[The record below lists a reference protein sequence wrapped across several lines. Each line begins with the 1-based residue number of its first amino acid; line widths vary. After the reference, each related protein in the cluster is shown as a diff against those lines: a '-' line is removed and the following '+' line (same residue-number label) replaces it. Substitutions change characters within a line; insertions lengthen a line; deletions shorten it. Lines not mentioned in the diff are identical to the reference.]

1 MSMLEKSLVID
12 GVAINNRVVFQPMEG
27 CDCNEDGSPGELT
40 IKKYVA
46 EAKSGAGII
55 WLEASAVCKE
65 GRTSGRQMRITKEN
79 LGEYKEFVRT
89 IKEIGL
95 KENGFEPVLIVQL
108 THSGRQSVVPM
119 IAYRHPLYDQRKPV
133 TDANIVTDEYL
144 DTVPAM
150 YVEGAL
156 LAYEAGFDGVDVKS
170 CHGYLFQEFL
180 SAFGREGRYGGSFEN
195 RTRLYRNC
203 IHEVRKAVD
212 AIENRRPFIVAS
224 RLGISDMVAKPY
236 GFGTDEDNNIDL
248 TESIELIRIIHQEG
262 INLINIT
269 IGNPYYNPHIN
280 RPFRKGGYEPP
291 ETPET
296 GLDRFYEAEKKLKE
310 IFPDV
315 FFVGSALSYYRGEM
329 MEVAE
334 KQLSEGIYDLAGFG
348 RVTLAYPEF
357 YKDYLN
363 GTFLHKKTCVTCSKC
378 TELMRAGCVSGC
390 AVFNEYYR
398 ELYKEKVLCQK
409 K

>member
-1 MSMLEKSLVID
+1 MGVLEKPIIID
-12 GVAINNRVVFQPMEG
+12 GVTINNRVVFQPMEG

-46 EAKSGAGII
+46 EAKSGAGIL

-65 GRTSGRQMRITKEN
+65 GRTSGRQMRITREN
-79 LGEYKEFVRT
+79 LDEYKKFVRT
-89 IKEIGL
+89 LKETGL
-95 KENGFEPVLIVQL
+95 KENGFEPILIVQL

-144 DTVPAM
+144 DTVPDM
-150 YVEGAL
+150 YVEGAM

-180 SAFGREGRYGGSFEN
+180 SAYGREGRYGGSFEN

-203 IHEVRKAVD
+203 ISAVRKAVD
-212 AIENRRPFIVAS
+212 SIENRRPFIVAS

-280 RPFRKGGYEPP
+280 RPFRKGAYEPP
-291 ETPET
+291 EAPQE
-296 GLDRFYEAEKKLKE
+296 GLDRFYESEKKLKE

-315 FFVGSALSYYRGEM
+315 YFVGSALSYYRGDM
-329 MEVAE
+329 MEIAE

-357 YKDYLN
+357 YKDYLD
-363 GTFLHKKTCVTCSKC
+363 GTFSPKKTCVTCSKC

-398 ELYKEKVLCQK
+398 ELYKEKVLCRK